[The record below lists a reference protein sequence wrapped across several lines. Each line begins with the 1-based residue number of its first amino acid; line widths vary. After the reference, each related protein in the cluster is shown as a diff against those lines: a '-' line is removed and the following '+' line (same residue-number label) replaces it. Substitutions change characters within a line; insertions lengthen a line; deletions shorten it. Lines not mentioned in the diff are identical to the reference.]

1 MTTAILASDI
11 MDMINEKSKNVGGTY
26 AAKGTSQVFI
36 QGRGTE
42 SISARDGGRSEVP
55 NELE

>member
-11 MDMINEKSKNVGGTY
+11 MDMINEKSKNVSGTY

-36 QGRGTE
+36 QGCGIG
-42 SISARDGGRSEVP
+42 SISARDGERSGVP